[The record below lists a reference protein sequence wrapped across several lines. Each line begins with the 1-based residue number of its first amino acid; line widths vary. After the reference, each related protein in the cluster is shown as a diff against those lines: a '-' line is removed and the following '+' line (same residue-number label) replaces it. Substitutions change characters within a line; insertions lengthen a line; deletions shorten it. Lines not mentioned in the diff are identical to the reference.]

1 LRSRGRARLLPHI
14 VIAVVN
20 LPVERDR
27 RVIRECLALEAAGY
41 RVTVI
46 CPRGKQKL
54 RFLPGSRHTAIRQF
68 RQPLAGSGV
77 VSFAMEFAWSFVCVA
92 WKLLGLLLRGR
103 VDAMQVCNPPDV
115 FWPLALLMRAMRKPF
130 VFDHHDLNPELY
142 ECKPGETNQV
152 ILGVLEA
159 FEKLSMRCA
168 SWVVS
173 TNESYKKIAIER
185 GGVNPKRV
193 TVVRNGPA
201 LSEIKAPSEAELAS
215 ADGVRRIVYLGVINP
230 QDHVDAAV
238 LAAEQLIELRGR
250 EGWQLVVA
258 GDGDSLP
265 ELRDL
270 VAARGLGDVVRFTGW
285 LGPDEVDDLLRTAT
299 IGIQPD
305 QPTKMGHLS
314 TMAKTVEYVGR
325 GLPVVAADLLETRRT
340 AEEAAVYVPTGAPA
354 EFAKALDQ
362 LLDDEAALRDMRAVA
377 VERFRTILAW
387 DHQAA
392 AYLSMWLTL
401 VPVRKVI
408 GLVPRDRVEVMREQA
423 EHSGE
428 LPERTVSIGKAKIP
442 LRDHV

>member
-1 LRSRGRARLLPHI
+1 MPSRGRAGLLPHI

-46 CPRGKQKL
+46 CPRGKEKL
-54 RFLPGSRHTAIRQF
+54 RHLPGSRHTAIRSF

-77 VSFAMEFAWSFVCVA
+77 VSFAMEFAWSFICVS
-92 WKLLGLLLRGR
+92 WKLAGILLRGR
-103 VDAMQVCNPPDV
+103 VHAMQVCNPPDV
-115 FWPLALLMRAMRKPF
+115 FWPIALFMRALGKPF

-142 ECKPGETNQV
+142 ECKRETPNKA
-152 ILGVLEA
+152 ILGVLRV

-173 TNESYKKIAIER
+173 TNESYRKIAIER
-185 GGVNPKRV
+185 GGCKPERV

-201 LSEIKAPSEAELAS
+201 LSEIASGAPSP
-215 ADGVRRIVYLGVINP
+215 GGKRRIVYLGVINP
-230 QDHVDAAV
+230 QDHVDTAV
-238 LAAEQLIELRGR
+238 RAAEHLADLRGR
-250 EGWQLVVA
+250 HGWELVIA
-258 GDGDSLP
+258 GDGDCLG
-265 ELRDL
+265 ELKEL
-270 VAARGLGDVVRFTGW
+270 VAARGLGDIVSFAGW
-285 LGPDEVDDLLRTAT
+285 LGPTEVDDLLRSAS

-340 AEEAAVYVPTGAPA
+340 AEDAAVYVPTGAPQ

-362 LLDDEAALRDMRAVA
+362 LLDDDSELTRMRQVALR
-377 VERFRTILAW
+377 RFRDTLAW
-387 DHQAA
+387 DHQAK
-392 AYLSMWLTL
+392 AYLEMWFTL
-401 VPVRKVI
+401 VPVPRVI
-408 GLVPRDRVEVMREQA
+408 GLVPRDRITVRRAQEVARA
-423 EHSGE
+423 ENTAVIGTA
-428 LPERTVSIGKAKIP
+428 RVSH
-442 LRDHV
+442 RNNVT